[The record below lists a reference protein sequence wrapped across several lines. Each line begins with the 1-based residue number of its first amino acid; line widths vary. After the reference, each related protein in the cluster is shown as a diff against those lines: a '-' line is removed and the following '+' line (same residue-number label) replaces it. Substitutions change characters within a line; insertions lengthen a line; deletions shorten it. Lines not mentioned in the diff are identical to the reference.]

1 MKYRVWHN
9 CQVGRVNR
17 FFVEVKSIEEAWLVL
32 NVLWEYDI
40 FQYANL
46 IKGDYASTSGLEYFD
61 ECEKDWCEWYD
72 DDGLDIT
79 EHFENLEEF
88 DND

>member
-9 CQVGRVNR
+9 CQVGRVNS

-32 NVLWEYDI
+32 NTLWKYDM

-61 ECEKDWCEWYD
+61 EYENDWCEWCD
-72 DDGLDIT
+72 DDGLEIR
-79 EHFENLEEF
+79 EHFESME
-88 DND
+88 DNEQ